1 MKTRLGILALALFL
15 LALSA
20 LPPLLLG
27 YTITDPFYLSMIATI
42 IVIGT
47 VAAFQLLEKPKDGE
61 DDFD

>member
-1 MKTRLGILALALFL
+1 MKTRIRILALALFL

-47 VAAFQLLEKPKDGE
+47 VAAFQLLEKPKEGE